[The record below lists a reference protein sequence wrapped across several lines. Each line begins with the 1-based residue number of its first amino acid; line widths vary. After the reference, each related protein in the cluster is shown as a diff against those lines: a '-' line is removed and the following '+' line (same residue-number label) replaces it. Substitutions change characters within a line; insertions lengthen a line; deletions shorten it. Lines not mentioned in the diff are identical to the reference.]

1 MISSEEEFNVKFKE
15 KLLENT
21 ILSRNITPA
30 IISRYSPSGEPKIP
44 SISSKIPLIYA
55 TINYLCHQ
63 KGVEIRPDI
72 HPSLISNAQ
81 GGLAELDALWRI
93 MEFHSMTKNST
104 SLKHVS
110 KAFAASTGRS
120 VIYGPSLTSLKKKFW
135 PFILNPI
142 SGYLYILLD
151 FGQQE
156 PAIAACFASDRE
168 LQTAYQQGDLYEQI
182 GKHPRLAGLSRA
194 TLKKLILPYSY
205 GQSAGAYAK
214 EHDIP
219 VTEAQRSWNALGD
232 IFNLINQ
239 ELNRRSQ
246 QAFRDG
252 FVRCL
257 DWGAHVTPLSNP
269 RAVRNWPVQAAGA
282 DIMRRSVIGLAE
294 AGIDL
299 RLTVHDSFLIRVPIA
314 EQEQQVAKAI
324 TVLKQAS
331 ASVLGGFELNVKIDG
346 VFDGQVSE
354 GMM

>member
-81 GGLAELDALWRI
+81 GGLAELDALGRI

-104 SLKHVS
+104 ILRHVS
-110 KAFAASTGRS
+110 KAFATSTGRS

-142 SGYLYILLD
+142 SGYLYVLLD
-151 FGQQE
+151 YGQQE

-168 LQTAYQQGDLYEQI
+168 LQAACQGDLYMHVGQ
-182 GKHPRLAGLSRA
+182 HRALAPLGRDE
-194 TLKKLILPYSY
+194 LKAAVLPYSY
-205 GQSAGAYAK
+205 GQRSEAYAK

-219 VTEAQRSWNALGD
+219 VAEAQRRWYALRE
-232 IFNLINQ
+232 IFHLVDA

-246 QAFRDG
+246 LAFRDG

-257 DWGAHVTPLSNP
+257 DWAARVTPLSNP
-269 RAVRNWPVQAAGA
+269 LAVRNWPVQAAGA
-282 DIMRRSVIGLAE
+282 DIMRRAVIGLYD

-299 RLTVHDSFLIRVPIA
+299 RLTIHDAFLIRVPIA

-324 TVLKQAS
+324 TVLTQAS

-346 VFDGQVSE
+346 VFDGQAGV
-354 GMM
+354 M

>member
-1 MISSEEEFNVKFKE
+1 MISSEEEFSVKFKV

-30 IISRYSPSGEPKIP
+30 IIPRYSPSGEPKIP
-44 SISSKIPLIYA
+44 SISSKTPFIYA
-55 TINYLCHQ
+55 TINYHCHQ

-135 PFILNPI
+135 PFILDPI

-156 PAIAACFASDRE
+156 PAIAACFAGDKG
-168 LQTAYQQGDLYEQI
+168 LQAAYQQGDLYEQI
-182 GKHPRLAGLSRA
+182 GKHPRLASLGRGE
-194 TLKKLILPYSY
+194 LKAAVLPYSY
-205 GQSAGAYAK
+205 GQSPDTYAK
-214 EHDIP
+214 EHRILL
-219 VTEAQRSWNALGD
+219 VEAQRRWNALRE
-232 IFNLINQ
+232 IFHLVDA

-246 QAFRDG
+246 LAFRDG

-282 DIMRRSVIGLAE
+282 DRSVIGLAE

-331 ASVLGGFELNVKIDG
+331 ASVLGGFELNVKVDG
-346 VFDGQVSE
+346 VFDGQA
-354 GMM
+354 GGK

>member
-1 MISSEEEFNVKFKE
+1 MSMMASVASLPSKLFNNVVKPAAPLLNIILPAKGIQCPRSDSAVIRKYISV
-15 KLLENT
+15 
-21 ILSRNITPA
+21 
-30 IISRYSPSGEPKIP
+30 
-44 SISSKIPLIYA
+44 
-55 TINYLCHQ
+55 HQ
-63 KGVEIRPDI
+63 KNYSNGVEITPTI
-72 HPSLISNAQ
+72 HPFFSGGDIAPQVEAQ
-81 GGLAELDALWRI
+81 IVALHA
-93 MEFHSMTKNST
+93 MKDGQHLVHHQSDPFGC
-104 SLKHVS
+104 L
-110 KAFAASTGRS
+110 TGRD
-120 VIYGPSLTSLKKKFW
+120 VIRGPSLAGVKKVFW
-135 PFILNPI
+135 P
-142 SGYLYILLD
+142 YLLAPAQRCLYALLD
-151 FGQQE
+151 YCQQE
-156 PAIAACFASDRE
+156 PAIAACFAGDKG
-168 LQTAYQQGDLYEQI
+168 LQAAYQQGDLYEQI
-182 GKHPRLAGLSRA
+182 GKHPRLASLGRDE
-194 TLKKLILPYSY
+194 LKAAVLPYSY
-205 GQSAGAYAK
+205 GQSPDAYAK
-214 EHDIP
+214 EHGIP
-219 VTEAQRSWNALGD
+219 LVEAQRRWNALGD

>member
-44 SISSKIPLIYA
+44 SISSKTPLIYA
-55 TINYLCHQ
+55 IINYRCHQ

-81 GGLAELDALWRI
+81 GGLAELDAPGRI

-104 SLKHVS
+104 ILRHVS
-110 KAFAASTGRS
+110 KAFATSTGRS

-135 PFILNPI
+135 PFILDPI

-156 PAIAACFASDRE
+156 PAIAACFAGDKG
-168 LQTAYQQGDLYEQI
+168 LQAAYQQGDLYEQI
-182 GKHPRLAGLSRA
+182 GKHPRLASLGRDE
-194 TLKKLILPYSY
+194 LKAAVLPYSY
-205 GQSAGAYAK
+205 GQSPDAYAK
-214 EHDIP
+214 EHGIP
-219 VTEAQRSWNALGD
+219 LVEAQRRWNALRE
-232 IFNLINQ
+232 IFHLVDA

-246 QAFRDG
+246 LAFRDG

-299 RLTVHDSFLIRVPIA
+299 RLTVHDSFLIHVPIA

-324 TVLKQAS
+324 TVLKRAS
-331 ASVLGGFELNVKIDG
+331 ASVLGGFALNVKVDG
-346 VFDGQVSE
+346 VFGGQVSGE
-354 GMM
+354 MM

>member
-1 MISSEEEFNVKFKE
+1 
-15 KLLENT
+15 
-21 ILSRNITPA
+21 
-30 IISRYSPSGEPKIP
+30 
-44 SISSKIPLIYA
+44 
-55 TINYLCHQ
+55 
-63 KGVEIRPDI
+63 
-72 HPSLISNAQ
+72 
-81 GGLAELDALWRI
+81 
-93 MEFHSMTKNST
+93 MTKNST